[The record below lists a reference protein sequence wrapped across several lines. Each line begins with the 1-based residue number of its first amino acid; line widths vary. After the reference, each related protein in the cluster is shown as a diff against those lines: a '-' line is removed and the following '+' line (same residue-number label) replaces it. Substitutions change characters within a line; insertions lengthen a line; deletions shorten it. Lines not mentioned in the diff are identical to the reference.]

1 MDGVELSNEESGVFD
16 SNDATDGA
24 PDTVGAVLTALGE
37 YANGRPRAIIAWMP
51 RSSDD
56 LRGID
61 LVQEKQYF
69 DVREVSQT
77 LERRRRE
84 LLSQRDTRFFFP
96 PEVVFGVRTDSFNEA
111 NGLDL

>member
-1 MDGVELSNEESGVFD
+1 
-16 SNDATDGA
+16 
-24 PDTVGAVLTALGE
+24 
-37 YANGRPRAIIAWMP
+37 
-51 RSSDD
+51 
-56 LRGID
+56 
-61 LVQEKQYF
+61 VQEKQYF
-69 DVREVSQT
+69 DVREVGQT